1 MDLTSSLSSE
11 CSNTDVD
18 MTFTKMSHFAA
29 GVRLSGASTRFHMP
43 LDI

>member
-1 MDLTSSLSSE
+1 MDLISSSSIE
-11 CSNTDVD
+11 CSDTDVD